1 MVALEEEQDGKE
13 LEARESLAKGTPGV
27 RLVHRQTT
35 MVAVVVEL
43 AERLIVRELAVQ
55 ELRTQFPALLLI
67 TAVAV
72 QLELITTYAWQ
83 EV

>member
-1 MVALEEEQDGKE
+1 MGLDGKE
-13 LEARESLAKGTPGV
+13 LEAQESLAKGTPGV
-27 RLVHRQTT
+27 RLVHRQKT
-35 MVAVVVEL
+35 MVGVVVEL

-67 TAVAV
+67 TAVV
-72 QLELITTYAWQ
+72 DRLEPITTYAWQ

>member
-1 MVALEEEQDGKE
+1 MELDGKE
-13 LEARESLAKGTPGV
+13 LEAQESLAKGTPGV

-67 TAVAV
+67 TAVV
-72 QLELITTYAWQ
+72 DRLEPITMYAWR
-83 EV
+83 VV

>member
-1 MVALEEEQDGKE
+1 MVAPGVGLDGKE
-13 LEARESLAKGTPGV
+13 LEARESLAKGIPEV

-55 ELRTQFPALLLI
+55 ELRTQFPALLPI
-67 TAVAV
+67 TAVVV